1 MRAFFEMKILMSL
14 NNPTSIDYYWPINN
28 FISNQGVKNGMT
40 KPRFKEM
47 LRSIELSDKN
57 TTGSNTRGNK
67 VRPLIDYFNEAFQ
80 NAMPYSSEESID
92 EHRIKF
98 KQKSS
103 MKQYIKTKLIKWR
116 FTLLLYCKLDI
127 YIRAW
132 HVFKTH
138 RMWWW
143 WWRWWRLSWLKI
155 QVMLAPVYSLIFRR
169 LHLAT
174 LCFWST
180 QSQCSAICWF

>member
-47 LRSIELSDKN
+47 LRNIKLSDKN

-127 YIRAW
+127 Y
-132 HVFKTH
+132 
-138 RMWWW
+138 M
-143 WWRWWRLSWLKI
+143 SLKCI
-155 QVMLAPVYSLIFRR
+155 LDP
-169 LHLAT
+169 
-174 LCFWST
+174 
-180 QSQCSAICWF
+180 